1 MSRYQWNPSAG
12 VSGRYRDTR
21 TGRFVAGRVVR
32 SELDAYLAASDD
44 VVAALAGQLR
54 DRAISLADWELAMR
68 AEIKRTHLNAIAM
81 QRGGWANMT
90 PADYGRAGQIIREQY
105 GFLKN
110 FAADI
115 LSGKQRLDG
124 TLARRM
130 KLYVDAGRNSFYKS
144 LHANR
149 KPQITHVMSIRTARD
164 SCKDCIELDRKWFRI
179 GDPRYLLPGRRQC
192 NHNCQ
197 CHETM
202 GYFDA
207 EGVAVE
213 VETI

>member
-32 SELDAYLAASDD
+32 GELDAYLSASDD

-81 QRGGWANMT
+81 QRGGWANMR
-90 PADYGRAGQIIREQY
+90 PSDYGRAGQIIREQY
-105 GFLKN
+105 GFLKQ

>member
-32 SELDAYLAASDD
+32 GELDAYLSASDD

-81 QRGGWANMT
+81 QRGGWANMR
-90 PADYGRAGQIIREQY
+90 PSDYGRAGQIIREQY
-105 GFLKN
+105 GFLKQ

-115 LSGKQRLDG
+115 VSGKQRLDG
-124 TLARRM
+124 TLGRRM
-130 KLYVDAGRNSFYKS
+130 KLYVDAGRNTFYRS
-144 LHANR
+144 TAANMSA
-149 KPQITHVMSIRTARD
+149 KVTHQRSIRSKRD
-164 SCKDCIELDRKWFRI
+164 SCWQCIDLDRRIFRI
-179 GDPRYLLPGRRQC
+179 NDPSFPLPGRRVC
-192 NHNCQ
+192 LHNCG
-197 CHETM
+197 CH
-202 GYFDA
+202 
-207 EGVAVE
+207 VE
-213 VETI
+213 YLALVDDEYQSVELV